1 MKVGWEVWEIAI
13 TTVLERMAMDTKGMT
28 WGNWVEGTH
37 FETFEKKN
45 LQTLLTVNVHMFQVC
60 QQSSVITILIFRHKA
75 TKKEADLLLPSSF
88 SDIKQPKRKGFK
100 WNVPI
105 IQLVKEDK
113 WLIEILDY
121 FHFNNLSN
129 SSNIAPYHFLA
140 VSKYHIHPP
149 QRSNLWNHWEIWRHL
164 NLLQALIQY
173 PNEFQKLLYRGTLF
187 YIKIKIFTLRLWF
200 SSLCKAM
207 YTKPWKYFISV
218 NHLFQLFWAFG

>member
-1 MKVGWEVWEIAI
+1 MKCPYH
-13 TTVLERMAMDTKGMT
+13 TVS
-28 WGNWVEGTH
+28 EG
-37 FETFEKKN
+37 
-45 LQTLLTVNVHMFQVC
+45 
-60 QQSSVITILIFRHKA
+60 R
-75 TKKEADLLLPSSF
+75 
-88 SDIKQPKRKGFK
+88 
-100 WNVPI
+100 
-105 IQLVKEDK
+105 IQDK